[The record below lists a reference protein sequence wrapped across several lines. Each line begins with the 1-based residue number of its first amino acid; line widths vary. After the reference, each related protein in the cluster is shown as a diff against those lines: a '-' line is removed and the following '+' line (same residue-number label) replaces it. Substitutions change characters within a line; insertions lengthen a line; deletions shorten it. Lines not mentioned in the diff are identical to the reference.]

1 MKLRILTIIF
11 SITLLGANHSLSKPR
26 ISNYDLRFTFDFD
39 QKKLFCDARLTITN
53 LKQND
58 TLNVL
63 LYRLLKIKS
72 VKDESGKHVPF
83 KQTVT
88 SFSDWDELQ
97 VNAVEVFLT
106 HSHQRPSEQ
115 ILQIEYEGHLFGYT
129 ETGMNYV
136 KDNID
141 PGFTLLREDCYAYP
155 AQGVPSL
162 KKNQE
167 AGFPDFNYTVT
178 VRVPPGLRVVNGG
191 KLISEK
197 KVGELTEY
205 VYASLKPSWRIDIA
219 IGKYATIS
227 DRNFYIHHFSEDSAG
242 ANQVMNYLNKA
253 VDRYTAWM
261 GHVQF
266 DSYSIIEIPDKWG
279 SQTDVTCILQEASAF
294 KNKGKLY
301 ELYHEISHIWN
312 IASTDKFPCRLESE
326 GLAVFFQYLMMEK
339 LNGRTGLLD
348 SSAQRTFV
356 RVKNKLHQD
365 SLAAITPIIEYGS
378 RGLTDMSYTKGMLF
392 FYLLYRTI
400 GEDEFMSALKSYRA
414 KYTHGSSTQEFA
426 DSLLSKS
433 KNKKVRKLVNDWVLT
448 SESSKQIASG
458 VNIQAL
464 MP

>member
-1 MKLRILTIIF
+1 MTR
-11 SITLLGANHSLSKPR
+11 
-26 ISNYDLRFTFDFD
+26 
-39 QKKLFCDARLTITN
+39 
-53 LKQND
+53 
-58 TLNVL
+58 
-63 LYRLLKIKS
+63 
-72 VKDESGKHVPF
+72 
-83 KQTVT
+83 
-88 SFSDWDELQ
+88 
-97 VNAVEVFLT
+97 
-106 HSHQRPSEQ
+106 SHQHPSGQ

-155 AQGVPSL
+155 VQGVPSL

-178 VRVPPGLRVVNGG
+178 VHVPPGLRVVNGG
-191 KLISEK
+191 RLISEK

-219 IGKYATIS
+219 VGKYATIS

-242 ANQVMNYLNKA
+242 AHQVMNYLNKA

-261 GHVQF
+261 GQVQF

-312 IASTDKFPCRLESE
+312 ITSTDKFPCRLESE

-414 KYTHGSSTQEFA
+414 KYTNGSSTQEFA

-433 KNKKVRKLVNDWVLT
+433 KNKKIRKLVNDWILT

-458 VNIQAL
+458 VSIQAL